1 MLVRIQKY
9 LSEQGI
15 LSRREAEAFIKKGL
29 ISVNGKKVTV
39 LGTKIDP
46 LRDKVS
52 ILKDGDKLRGEKITI
67 AYYKPRGVVSS
78 RNTNEGETIYQLLPQ
93 FAHLHIVGRLD
104 KESEGLILLTNDG
117 VLAHVLTGKEHLIP
131 KEYEVTVQEKI
142 EPLHMRL
149 MVNGVVLEDGLA
161 KAVKAEVLGS
171 YTFRLVL
178 KEGRKHQIRR
188 MCDAV
193 RLTTTRLKRVK
204 IGGLDLRGLKSG
216 GFRKLSPKEVES
228 LKSARFARRRQ
239 SL

>member
-1 MLVRIQKY
+1 MMIRIQKY

-52 ILKDGDKLRGEKITI
+52 VANDGEKLRGEKTSII
-67 AYYKPRGVVSS
+67 YYKPRGIVSS
-78 RNTNEGETIYQLLPQ
+78 RSVSEGETIYQLLPQ
-93 FAHLHIVGRLD
+93 FTHLHIVGRLD
-104 KESEGLILLTNDG
+104 KESEGLIILTDDG
-117 VLAHVLTGKEHLIP
+117 VLAHVLTGKEHLVP
-131 KEYEVTVQEKI
+131 KEYEVTVQE
-142 EPLHMRL
+142 EVQPLHLRL
-149 MVNGVVLEDGLA
+149 MVSGVKLEDGPA
-161 KAVKAEVLGS
+161 KAISAEAIGT

-193 RLTTTRLKRVK
+193 RLTTVKLKRVK
-204 IGGLDLRGLKSG
+204 IGEIALRGLRIG
-216 GFRKLSPKEVES
+216 DFRKLSSKEVAS
-228 LKSARFARRRQ
+228 LKSAKFG
-239 SL
+239 